1 MIQFRPIT
9 TSDIDV
15 IVKMMQEFYAI
26 DNYPID
32 AETSKNLF
40 HEFIADKNL
49 GTAWL
54 ILSDSEIVGYV
65 ILTFIF
71 SFEYQGKIAFL
82 DELYLSEKARGKG
95 IGNQAVA
102 FIIEQSKKL
111 SLKLIYL
118 EIENHNQN
126 AQKLY
131 IASGFELHNRKL
143 MAYKTR

>member
-1 MIQFRPIT
+1 MIQFRPLT
-9 TSDIDV
+9 TTDIDI
-15 IVKMMQEFYAI
+15 IVQMMQEFYAI

-32 AETSKNLF
+32 AEISKKLF
-40 HEFIADKNL
+40 HEFIADENL
-49 GTAWL
+49 GKAWL
-54 ILSDSEIVGYV
+54 ILSDNEIIGYV

-102 FIIEQSKKL
+102 FIIERSKKL

-131 IASGFELHNRKL
+131 IASGFELHNRKS

>member
-32 AETSKNLF
+32 IKISKSLF
-40 HEFIADKNL
+40 HEFITDENL
-49 GTAWL
+49 GKAWL
-54 ILSDSEIVGYV
+54 ILSDNEIVGYV

-95 IGNQAVA
+95 IGSQAVA
-102 FIIEQSKKL
+102 FIIAESKKL

-131 IASGFELHNRKL
+131 IASGFELHNRRL

>member
-1 MIQFRPIT
+1 MIQFRPLST
-9 TSDIDV
+9 TDIDI
-15 IVKMMQEFYAI
+15 IVQMMQEFYAI

-32 AETSKNLF
+32 AEISKKLF
-40 HEFIADKNL
+40 HEFIADENL
-49 GTAWL
+49 GKAWL
-54 ILSDSEIVGYV
+54 ILSDNEVVGYV

-102 FIIEQSKKL
+102 FIIERSKKL

-131 IASGFELHNRKL
+131 IASGFELHNRRL